1 MSQFY
6 AVEVDAYQPGGSAA
20 VAPVADAWG
29 VFPWG
34 ALSVQPTAP
43 ESYSTLRA
51 SDLGY
56 RTAPTE
62 GVTVYPP
69 FLQAAFSIDRRLNL
83 APTDPAAAAG
93 WGSVQFANAGG
104 RYDSIAATQNSDGRG
119 VRVFAGVK
127 EFDPVRG
134 IEIDPPASSL
144 TALFT
149 GIAQPW
155 FCSDTSLDVPLR
167 DATYWIER
175 PVQSALYGGTGGLD
189 GGTDL
194 TGLPKPKT
202 RGRAMN
208 VAPVLID
215 AVNRVYQWTDG
226 PGTISAVYEG
236 GGGSISF
243 QYDVPDLYAGS
254 TAPGQFRTNAARGL
268 FQLGSNPV
276 QQITA
281 DVTGGPSNLIGGLA
295 KSLLLDDLGLPASL
309 LDTAS
314 FDALPTYQAGVF
326 LGAQP
331 ADGAATVGMV
341 LGSIGAKLIPLRNG
355 RLRAFLLWSLPEGIA
370 PVIRLDTSN
379 AVSVTPQA
387 IGAPLDPPPY
397 RWQVGYGR
405 CWTVQTSGLLGSV
418 DPARKTFISAQDRFA
433 VWAST
438 DVLRAYRRPNDPPP
452 VPGCLID
459 QAAALEV
466 ANKLGALWGVRRR
479 LYAVT
484 VPVPL
489 GMLREFG
496 DVVQIAWP
504 MDDLR
509 GARVGQVVGEQF
521 RAGDS
526 TITLMV
532 LV

>member
-6 AVEVDAYQPGGSAA
+6 AVEVDAYQPGGAA
-20 VAPVADAWG
+20 SVAPVADAWG
-29 VFPWG
+29 VLPWG
-34 ALSVQPTAP
+34 AVTAYAVP
-43 ESYSTLRA
+43 LESYSTLRA

-56 RTAPTE
+56 RTTPAE
-62 GVTVYPP
+62 GVAVYPP
-69 FLQAAFSIDRRLNL
+69 FLQSAFAIDRRMNL
-83 APTDPAAAAG
+83 SPTDPAAAAA

-119 VRVFAGVK
+119 VRVLAGVK
-127 EFDPVRG
+127 AFDPARG
-134 IEIDPPASSL
+134 IETDPSFAAL
-144 TALFT
+144 TPLFV

-202 RGRAMN
+202 RGRTYN
-208 VAPVLID
+208 VSPVLID

-236 GGGSISF
+236 GGGSITF
-243 QYDVPDLYAGS
+243 AGDTADLYSGS
-254 TAPGQFRTNAARGL
+254 TPPGQYRTNKARGL
-268 FQLGSNPV
+268 LQLGSNPV

-281 DVTGGPSNLIGGLA
+281 DVTGGPSNVIGALA
-295 KSLLLDDLGLPASL
+295 KSLLLDDLGLPAAL
-309 LDTAS
+309 LDAAS
-314 FDALPTYQAGVF
+314 FDALPGYQAGIF
-326 LGAQP
+326 LGTQP

-341 LGSIGAKLIPLRNG
+341 LGSIGAKLIPLRDG
-355 RLRAFLLWSLPEGIA
+355 RLRAFLLWSLPAGIA

-379 AVSVTPQA
+379 TVSVTPQT

-405 CWTVQTSGLLGSV
+405 CWTVQTSGLLGGV
-418 DPARKTFISAQDRFA
+418 DPARKAFISSQDRFA